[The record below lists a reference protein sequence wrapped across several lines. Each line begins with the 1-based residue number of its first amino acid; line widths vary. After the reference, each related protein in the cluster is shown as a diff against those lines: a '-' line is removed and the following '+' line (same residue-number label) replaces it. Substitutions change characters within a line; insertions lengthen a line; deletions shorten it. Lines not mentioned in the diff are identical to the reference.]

1 MDITENDLLK
11 RLGDVANEGYFVF
24 SLAENKFVYL
34 SDAFKQIWNLP
45 ETDGRVNAELFWQL
59 IYPDDIAYIREC
71 LAALKRGEKIKAEL
85 RILPKAGM
93 RYVEV
98 KAYPMDSGGMLVG
111 GCVADI
117 TDMKNNI
124 FYAEKINARKNAML
138 AVLAHDLKEPVAVIN
153 MMASAIK
160 SNSAVA
166 GNTAVLNNIQ
176 VIEDLCARNITL
188 IKDLMQKE
196 FLESPEVGLRMERLD
211 MVKSVGD
218 IVKQYKDSESVIVK
232 QFAFTHDKEQV
243 YAVLDMLKIA
253 QCVNNLIVNAIK
265 FTPPGGL
272 IEVTLTE
279 QADTVQLAV
288 SDNGIGIPEELKP
301 YLFEH
306 RTRAHRPGLRD
317 EEGAGIGLSIIRL
330 LVELHGGKV
339 WVHSEEG
346 KGSTF
351 YIELPKGL

>member
-1 MDITENDLLK
+1 
-11 RLGDVANEGYFVF
+11 
-24 SLAENKFVYL
+24 
-34 SDAFKQIWNLP
+34 
-45 ETDGRVNAELFWQL
+45 
-59 IYPDDIAYIREC
+59 
-71 LAALKRGEKIKAEL
+71 
-85 RILPKAGM
+85 
-93 RYVEV
+93 
-98 KAYPMDSGGMLVG
+98 
-111 GCVADI
+111 
-117 TDMKNNI
+117 MKNNI

-160 SNSAVA
+160 GNAAVA
-166 GNTAVLNNIQ
+166 GNTAILNNIQ

-188 IKDLMQKE
+188 IKDLMQQE
-196 FLESPEVGLRMERLD
+196 FLESPEIGLRKERLD

-218 IVKQYKDSESVIVK
+218 IVKQYQDSESVIVK
-232 QFAFTHDKEQV
+232 QFVFKHDKEQV

-253 QCVNNLIVNAIK
+253 QCVNNLIINAIK
-265 FTPPGGL
+265 FTHPGGL
-272 IEVTLTE
+272 IEVTLSE
-279 QADTVQLAV
+279 QTDTVQLAV
-288 SDNGIGIPEELKP
+288 SDNGIGIPEDLKP

-306 RTRAHRPGLRD
+306 RTSAHRQGLRG

-339 WVHSEEG
+339 WVDSEEG

>member
-1 MDITENDLLK
+1 MDIADDDLLK
-11 RLGDVANEGYFVF
+11 RMGDVAHEGYFVF
-24 SLAENKFVYL
+24 SLIESKALYL
-34 SDAFKQIWNLP
+34 GDAFKRIWNLTGP
-45 ETDGRVNAELFWQL
+45 VDKLCAERFWQM
-59 IYPDDIAYIREC
+59 IHPDDTAYVREC
-71 LAALKRGEKIKAEL
+71 LEAVKRKEKVKSEF
-85 RILPKAGM
+85 RIFPGGQVRYIQAHVYPIGADGDLIAGYM
-93 RYVEV
+93 
-98 KAYPMDSGGMLVG
+98 
-111 GCVADI
+111 ADI
-117 TDMKNNI
+117 TDMRNNI

-166 GNTAVLNNIQ
+166 GNTAILNNIK
-176 VIEDLCARNITL
+176 VIEDLCARNIAL

-196 FLESPEVGLRMERLD
+196 FLESPEVGLRKERLD

-218 IVKQYKDSESVIVK
+218 IVKQYQDSESVIIK
-232 QFAFTHDKEQV
+232 QFVFTPDKEQV
-243 YAVLDMLKIA
+243 YAVVDMLKIA

-272 IEVTLTE
+272 IEVTLKE
-279 QADTVQLAV
+279 QADTVQLEV
-288 SDNGIGIPEELKP
+288 SDNGIGIPEALKP

-306 RTRAHRPGLRD
+306 RTRAHRPGLRG

-330 LVELHGGKV
+330 LVDLHRGKV

-346 KGSTF
+346 KGSSF